1 MSNKVKFRFTQH
13 QRAATLNTGTE
24 VVEIEDNCA
33 WLSPSDAKAFLDNK
47 LGKIE
52 EGKLPEV
59 EAGEPQGDEGAT
71 EPPQGDEGSVD
82 NKELMKALL
91 IKTVDELRSLAVDS
105 GLPEAE
111 WKGLT
116 KPNLVNYLIEKAFNK
131 PE

>member
-1 MSNKVKFRFTQH
+1 MDKRVEFRFTLP

-24 VVEIEDNCA
+24 VVKIKDNCA
-33 WLSPSDAKAFLDNK
+33 WLLQSDAQTFLDNK

-52 EGKLPEV
+52 EGEMDV
-59 EAGEPQGDEGAT
+59 DVDATTGDPQGDEGTA
-71 EPPQGDEGSVD
+71 D
-82 NKELMKALL
+82 NKEMLKALL
-91 IKTVDELRSLAVDS
+91 KKSVDELQTLAIESD
-105 GLPEAE
+105 LPEEE